1 MPLLAARFPL
11 PGTPN
16 PHPLAPPGAL
26 AANELATGYAWEIL
40 RGDEPLALLRRVAQG
55 DSGLFRSVA
64 ESDRLREQ

>member
-1 MPLLAARFPL
+1 MA
-11 PGTPN
+11 T
-16 PHPLAPPGAL
+16 PGAL